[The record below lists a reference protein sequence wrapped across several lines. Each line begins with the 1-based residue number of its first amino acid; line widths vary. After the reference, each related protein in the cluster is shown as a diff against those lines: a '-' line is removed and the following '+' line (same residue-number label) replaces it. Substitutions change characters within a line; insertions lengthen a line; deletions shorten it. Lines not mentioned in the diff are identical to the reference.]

1 VESGEPGRRTRGSIV
16 YRPSAFRS
24 AIISACPCLLV
35 ATSIHGGADTTQSQL
50 MTTPRAA
57 GRQRTVRKKV
67 TMHVC
72 TYSTTRQVT
81 ATFSGSEGSG
91 PLTRGPRLAG
101 PTCQWPFSTPF
112 SRPKPTERNFHD
124 LKKNEVVPEIGWLGT
139 YARTN
144 VAWAAPFSPLT
155 HAHGMV
161 NRWSYSSIDRVGSR
175 APEWRVRCVLGT
187 CSNDECL

>member
-1 VESGEPGRRTRGSIV
+1 
-16 YRPSAFRS
+16 
-24 AIISACPCLLV
+24 
-35 ATSIHGGADTTQSQL
+35 
-50 MTTPRAA
+50 
-57 GRQRTVRKKV
+57 
-67 TMHVC
+67 MHVC

-91 PLTRGPRLAG
+91 PLTRGPRLTG

-144 VAWAAPFSPLT
+144 GCSVFTPNPRAR
-155 HAHGMV
+155 HGKSV
-161 NRWSYSSIDRVGSR
+161 VVLIDRSR
-175 APEWRVRCVLGT
+175 RQPRPGVERSVRSWYLFK
-187 CSNDECL
+187 